1 MLAAF
6 PVARKFTLRSA
17 TLGFGKLPGSALSY
31 RVESLQQAGQF
42 WTQLRWDFW
51 MSTVSPDTSASLL
64 ERAQTTASGEAW
76 NTLVR
81 LYTPLLHAWL
91 TSAGLQS
98 ADRDDVTQRVLEV
111 LVRQLAAFRHNGRTG
126 AFRAWLRG
134 ITVNMLRE
142 FWRDRPSPATDS
154 ILQQLSDPGGQLSRL
169 WDDQHDRHVLHSLL
183 ELVQPEFSVATWT
196 AFKRVAVDGVAP
208 RQVAE
213 ELGMSVNS
221 VFVAKARVLARLRQ
235 RATGLVD

>member
-1 MLAAF
+1 MS
-6 PVARKFTLRSA
+6 SA
-17 TLGFGKLPGSALSY
+17 
-31 RVESLQQAGQF
+31 
-42 WTQLRWDFW
+42 
-51 MSTVSPDTSASLL
+51 SPDTSASLL
-64 ERAQTTASGEAW
+64 ERAQTTGSGEAW

-81 LYTPLLHAWL
+81 LYTPLLQAWL

-98 ADRDDVTQRVLEV
+98 ADRDDITQRVLEI
-111 LVRQLAAFRHNGRTG
+111 LVRQLATFRHNGRTG

-134 ITVNMLRE
+134 ITVNLLRE

-154 ILQQLSDPGGQLSRL
+154 ILQQLSDPGGQLSLL
-169 WDDQHDRHVLHSLL
+169 WDNQHDRHVLHSLL
-183 ELVQPEFSVATWT
+183 ELVRPEFSVATWT
-196 AFKRVAVDGVAP
+196 AFTRVAVDGVPP

-235 RATGLVD
+235 RATGLID